1 MGLILLGD
9 GCANFFRLT
18 IALNFLDIILIF
30 IEYMNISTILFEI
43 KLNLFQINGYVS
55 RETCF

>member
-9 GCANFFRLT
+9 GCANSFRLT
-18 IALNFLDIILIF
+18 IGLNFLDIILIF

-55 RETCF
+55 